1 MTPDE
6 LRAIPLFS
14 RASYESLER
23 LAQRGGELECEA
35 GQLLALHGDRGSGM
49 FVVLEG
55 NVSVEWPGGA
65 VELGPGAFVG
75 ELTVLVPDVRRVAR
89 VRAATPVRCLAIA
102 REDATELIESEPT
115 VALAMLRELAR
126 RLATTLPG
134 D

>member
-1 MTPDE
+1 MTSDE
-6 LRAIPLFS
+6 LRSIPLLAG
-14 RASYESLER
+14 ASDAALER

-75 ELTVLVPDVRRVAR
+75 ELTVLAPESRRVAR
-89 VRAATPVRCLAIA
+89 VRAATAVRCLAIS
-102 REDATELIESEPT
+102 REDAAELIESEPA
-115 VALAMLRELAR
+115 VALEMLREVGR
-126 RLATTLPG
+126 RLASVLPG